1 MKIKDMI
8 TQDAFAWYLPTSQ
21 HYFSKKW
28 IGAANENLHFDLV
41 QNIME
46 RRDNSVKG
54 SVGLELGS
62 LVRDK

>member
-1 MKIKDMI
+1 MHLLDI
-8 TQDAFAWYLPTSQ
+8 LPTSQ
-21 HYFSKKW
+21 QYFSKIW
-28 IGAANENLHFDLV
+28 IGATNENLHFDLV

-46 RRDNSVKG
+46 RKDNSMKG